1 MSEQML
7 TLPPVAKSFY
17 TFCKKCDIDR
27 YHRVLAHTSATTAKI
42 ECEVCHS
49 RKSFSLPKPGSEAR
63 KAKAATVKTAAR
75 KTSHTGE
82 FELRQQKQSNNEA
95 IAFNI
100 KTQFK
105 DNQKISHPKFGIGFV
120 QKAHDDKI
128 EVIFADE
135 VKSLIHNRV

>member
-1 MSEQML
+1 MSEL

-27 YHRVLAHTSATTAKI
+27 YHMVLAHTSATTAKI

-63 KAKAATVKTAAR
+63 KAKAAGVKIAAR

-82 FELRQQKQSNNEA
+82 YELRSQKNAAKEA

-100 KTQFK
+100 KTTFK
-105 DNQKISHPKFGIGFV
+105 DDQKISHPKFGIGFV
-120 QKAHDDKI
+120 QKAHTDKI
-128 EVIFADE
+128 DVIFSDE
-135 VKSLIHNRV
+135 VKSLVHSRV